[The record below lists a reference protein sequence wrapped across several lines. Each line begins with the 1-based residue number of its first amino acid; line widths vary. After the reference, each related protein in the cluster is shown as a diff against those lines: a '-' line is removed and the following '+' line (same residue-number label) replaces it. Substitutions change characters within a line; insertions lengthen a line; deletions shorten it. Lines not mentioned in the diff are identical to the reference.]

1 MGKDKE
7 LIAIPGQ
14 EVAIEEQYAA
24 GKNTFSD
31 NGAIKS
37 LVLGKIIFDENKKE
51 VRVEGE
57 KVQTISIGDVVY
69 AKVTNVKDSMIM
81 VELKSA
87 ENNKKITATAAMI
100 PVRNISTE
108 YVSDSK
114 KAYRI
119 GDLVRAKVVNN
130 SPLGIDLATNE
141 KGLGVIKAHCTN
153 CRSEMSYSNGKLLC
167 FSCGSLEERKWH
179 EAEQQP
185 REFNPN
191 RGEERGGFGRGPS
204 FGGGFRGRD
213 NNRRFDNRN
222 RGGFNNRRDGQ
233 RSFGN
238 RNRF

>member
-114 KAYRI
+114 K
-119 GDLVRAKVVNN
+119 
-130 SPLGIDLATNE
+130 
-141 KGLGVIKAHCTN
+141 
-153 CRSEMSYSNGKLLC
+153 
-167 FSCGSLEERKWH
+167 SL
-179 EAEQQP
+179 Q
-185 REFNPN
+185 
-191 RGEERGGFGRGPS
+191 
-204 FGGGFRGRD
+204 
-213 NNRRFDNRN
+213 NRRSCK
-222 RGGFNNRRDGQ
+222 GK
-233 RSFGN
+233 SC
-238 RNRF
+238 